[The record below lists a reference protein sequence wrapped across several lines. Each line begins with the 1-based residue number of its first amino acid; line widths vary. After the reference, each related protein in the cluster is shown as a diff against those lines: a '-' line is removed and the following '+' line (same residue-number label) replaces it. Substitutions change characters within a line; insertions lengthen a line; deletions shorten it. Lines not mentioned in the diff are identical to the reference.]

1 MHVGLD
7 EWIRYVVP
15 PPDWRDWLGGMAFLN
30 FLGLL
35 AYRYTREL
43 FTRKPQNAG
52 RLDWIWNVKQPRFTC
67 VLLLFLPISCALQI
81 WVYACQGGIS
91 GYIRAFESNENA
103 AFDGMGWI
111 YTISESFPILLVI
124 GLAVGAKFRRCME
137 SRAVTLL
144 FLSSFFAMQMLF
156 GGLRGSRSN
165 TVWCLL
171 WATGIIHFWI
181 RPVSRKMVI
190 SGVLFLVAF
199 MYVYGFYKSYGL
211 EGVMAIQ
218 SEGNRTEMEERSG
231 RTFTATLLGDLGRAD
246 VQAYLLYTLLR
257 RDSNYSIALG
267 QTYLSAVALVI
278 PKSLRPALSN
288 KVLKGTEALYGAGC
302 YEAGQWKASNV
313 YGLAGEAMLN
323 FGPIAVPFAFIA
335 LGCVVGVSRQW
346 MLSWDS
352 SDARRLLL
360 PFIIL
365 MIVTIPGL
373 DLDVVIPNSIKSG
386 LLPMLLIAIGC
397 ERTPRNRSHENNVSP
412 SSAS

>member
-7 EWIRYVVP
+7 VWMRYVVP

-43 FTRKPQNAG
+43 FTRKTLDAG

-81 WVYACQGGIS
+81 WVYARHGGIFS
-91 GYIRAFESNENA
+91 YIQSVESNENP
-103 AFDGMGWI
+103 FDGMGWI
-111 YTISESFPILLVI
+111 FVISESFPILLLI
-124 GLAVGAKFRRCME
+124 GLAVGVKFRRCME
-137 SRAVTLL
+137 SRVVSLL
-144 FLSSFFAMQMLF
+144 FLSSFFVMQMLF

-165 TVWCLL
+165 TVWGLF

-181 RPVSRKMVI
+181 RPVSRKIAI
-190 SGVLFLVAF
+190 SGVLFLIAF
-199 MYVYGFYKSYGL
+199 LYLYGFFKSNGL

-218 SEGNRTEMEERSG
+218 SEGDRTEMEERSG
-231 RTFTATLLGDLGRAD
+231 RTLTATLLGDLGRSD
-246 VQAYLLYTLLR
+246 VQAYLLYTVLR
-257 RDSNYSIALG
+257 RDGDYSIALG
-267 QTYLSAVALVI
+267 QTYLAAVALVI
-278 PKSLRPALSN
+278 PKSLRPELSD
-288 KVLKGTEALYGAGC
+288 KILKGTQALFGAGS
-302 YEAGQWKASNV
+302 YEAGRWQASNV

-323 FGPIAVPFAFIA
+323 FGPIAVPFAFIT

-360 PFIIL
+360 PFFIL
-365 MIVTIPGL
+365 MIITIL
-373 DLDVVIPNSIKSG
+373 ASDLDNIVFNLIKTG
-386 LLPMLLIAIGC
+386 LLPMLLITIGC
-397 ERTPRNRSHENNVSP
+397 ERTQRYGSHENNVSP